1 MSGSSTSAI
10 RNLNLVRVTWN
21 GIAFNCTAKSLPSF
35 RDAPVWLVSTD
46 NTEEVTGVA
55 ITGKPAGLEP
65 IELTIET
72 DAQVVYGS
80 LVTGFVQGTESS
92 AVFTYTPGGSGAPC
106 SITVPKCK
114 ICGLVTSSASNNS
127 AATTV
132 VRLQPQG
139 GEEDNMPS
147 AG

>member
-1 MSGSSTSAI
+1 MPGTSSAI
-10 RNLNLVRVTWN
+10 RNLNFVKVSWN
-21 GIAFNCTAKSLPSF
+21 GVTFNCTAKSLPSF

-46 NTEEVTGVA
+46 NTDEVTGVA

-80 LVTGFVQGTESS
+80 LLSGFVEGTESS
-92 AVFTYTPGGSGAPC
+92 AVFTYTPGGTAAAVSV
-106 SITVPKCK
+106 TVPKCK
-114 ICGLVTSSASNNS
+114 ICGLVTSSANNNS
-127 AATTV
+127 AATTI
-132 VRLQPQG
+132 VRLQPEG
-139 GEEDNMPS
+139 GESGNMPS